1 MPDLAMD
8 IVKKIILLTGLVLSF
23 AALAQDP
30 VPVEIVVEGKQ
41 PGPPMWRV
49 KNGDNTLYIFA
60 WLSPIPDKIFWESR
74 RVEEV
79 ISEAQ
84 EYIMMPDADI
94 SVSPLVMLNPI
105 NIVRGMSLGK
115 RVTRN
120 EDKAELSEVLPPE
133 LYSRFVALKQRYFP
147 RNKKIEKM
155 RPLIAGAQMERIIQ
169 KEAGL
174 VPADDV
180 GKRIR
185 RLVKRN
191 RDITETEIL
200 YERRLEGGFKE
211 GRKKTWRKCS
221 TGPIPGHRAIS
232 RNSSSFHSPG
242 MLDGGF
248 RDLASRVET
257 LVDSFPRELELSC
270 FERQLSRME
279 EDLEEMQ
286 YRANTWAQGYIQ
298 EFKFIPLPGD
308 ADDDC
313 TQLIA
318 TSSEQDI
325 YEDITS
331 TLKQEWL
338 TAAEK
343 ALASNT
349 VTFAVLDFSEL
360 LLKDGLVAKLKDRG
374 YEVLEP

>member
-1 MPDLAMD
+1 MRALAMD
-8 IVKKIILLTGLVLSF
+8 VIKKVTLTIFLFLPVLIF
-23 AALAQDP
+23 AQDD
-30 VPVEIVVEGKQ
+30 VPVEIIVEGKQ

-60 WLSPIPDKIFWESR
+60 WLSPIPDNIFWESQ
-74 RVEEV
+74 RVEQV
-79 ISEAQ
+79 IAEAQ
-84 EYIMMPDADI
+84 EYIMMPEADV
-94 SVSPLVMLNPI
+94 SVSPLVMLNPL

-115 RVTRN
+115 RLTRN
-120 EDKAELSEVLPPE
+120 EDKAELSEVLPAD
-133 LYSRFVALKQRYFP
+133 LYARFAALKEIYFP

-169 KEAGL
+169 EEAGL
-174 VPADDV
+174 VPASDV

-191 RDITETEIL
+191 RDITVTEVK
-200 YERRLEGGFKE
+200 YEQRLEGGFK
-211 GRKKTWRKCS
+211 
-221 TGPIPGHRAIS
+221 
-232 RNSSSFHSPG
+232 
-242 MLDGGF
+242 
-248 RDLASRVET
+248 DLANRVET
-257 LVDSFPRELELSC
+257 MMDSFPRELELSC

-279 EDLEEMQ
+279 EDLGEMQ

-318 TSSEQDI
+318 TSSEQDM
-325 YEDITS
+325 YEDITT
-331 TLKQEWL
+331 TLESEWL
-338 TAAEK
+338 TAAEN
-343 ALASNT
+343 ALAGNT

-360 LLKDGLVAKLKDRG
+360 LLEDGLAAQLRNKG

>member
-8 IVKKIILLTGLVLSF
+8 IVKKIILLTGLALSF

-200 YERRLEGGFKE
+200 YERRLEGGF
-211 GRKKTWRKCS
+211 
-221 TGPIPGHRAIS
+221 
-232 RNSSSFHSPG
+232 
-242 MLDGGF
+242 

-318 TSSEQDI
+318 TSSERDI

-331 TLKQEWL
+331 TLEQEWL
-338 TAAEK
+338 TAAER